1 MYSYEHMNICTYLK
15 KRRARERQKNRNYS
29 MKKYVSNRETYI
41 HTYTIWYM
49 LLTHRFV
56 CFIRAHKHIHKGT
69 KHTSASSANRWKKY
83 RNNSHSFC
91 LSLSLSLSQ
100 PLLLDSLLGFSH
112 LFIYPSFSSSSSSS
126 YFAPTIRSHY
136 FFYNNDSY
144 HTRVEHFLWS
154 LSSTITQAVNE
165 TSVPAS
171 FCFVIKKKRR
181 ENRLSWRCRLLFYY
195 WAFYLF
201 LSLLCVCMAG
211 RYCFRLIATV
221 VVDFSPFSFHAH
233 SHMLLVFFLYF
244 IAKKKRETFSLFIHT
259 YIFILI
265 LLSFLFSSSS
275 SSSYVITHPCFLLLA
290 YLSFLWFNL
299 VFFFFASLFSFPN

>member
-1 MYSYEHMNICTYLK
+1 MHINIYT
-15 KRRARERQKNRNYS
+15 RVQSTRQHRVQIDEKNI
-29 MKKYVSNRETYI
+29 ET
-41 HTYTIWYM
+41 TRT
-49 LLTHRFV
+49 LFV
-56 CFIRAHKHIHKGT
+56 
-69 KHTSASSANRWKKY
+69 
-83 RNNSHSFC
+83 
-91 LSLSLSLSQ
+91 SLSLPLSQ

-112 LFIYPSFSSSSSSS
+112 LFIYPSFSSSSSS